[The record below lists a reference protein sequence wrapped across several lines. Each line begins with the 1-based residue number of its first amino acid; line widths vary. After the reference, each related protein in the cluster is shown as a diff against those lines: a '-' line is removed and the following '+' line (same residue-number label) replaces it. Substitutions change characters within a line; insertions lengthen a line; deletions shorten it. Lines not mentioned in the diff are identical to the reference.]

1 MLAAAGAEVE
11 DLVGVV
17 ALEAIGAERGQLADL
32 LKGQNLAQLNGA
44 GPRRH
49 IIRFW

>member
-1 MLAAAGAEVE
+1 MPLQ
-11 DLVGVV
+11 
-17 ALEAIGAERGQLADL
+17 AIGAERGQLGDL